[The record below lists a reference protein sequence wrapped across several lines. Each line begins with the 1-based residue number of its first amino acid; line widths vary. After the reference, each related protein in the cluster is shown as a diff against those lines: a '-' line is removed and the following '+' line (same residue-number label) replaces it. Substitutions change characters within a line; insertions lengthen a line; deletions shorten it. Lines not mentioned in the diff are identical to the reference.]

1 MYAPRMCPS
10 PSQAGGIW
18 SALARTGGGGNAAD
32 LRTAARRR
40 TFRDLCLAGWAA
52 ATLLSSPMA
61 AEALD
66 AEAPCGRIEMFSREN
81 CPHCRRAS
89 VFLARLARERPH
101 LEISVRDVVLEP
113 GARTRLLELSEAHAV
128 PPGVPAF
135 SICDDFVVGFVNEG
149 TTGRR
154 IVELLGL
161 ASPAAPASASGR
173 IVVPM
178 LGALDLHT
186 LGLPAFTLLLGF
198 VDGLNPCAMWVLLF
212 LLSILVNV
220 RDRRRIV
227 AIAGTFVLVS
237 GLAYFAF
244 MAAWLNVF
252 LWVGLSRPVQ
262 MTLGLVAAGVGAIN
276 LKDFFAFGAGPT
288 LAIPDAAKPGIYA
301 RVRRI
306 VQAESMRAA
315 LAGALVLA
323 VLVNFIELLCTA
335 GLPAVYTQILTLQD
349 LPSWQYYGYL
359 LLYNCAYILDDAVLV
374 TLVVV
379 TLGRHKLQEE
389 QGRWLKL
396 LSGSVMLALGLLLL
410 LRPDWL
416 AW

>member
-1 MYAPRMCPS
+1 LIRRSTKHATSAWALRRG
-10 PSQAGGIW
+10 AFW
-18 SALARTGGGGNAAD
+18 S
-32 LRTAARRR
+32 
-40 TFRDLCLAGWAA
+40 FWLAGWLA
-52 ATLLSSPMA
+52 ATSLLTAPPV
-61 AEALD
+61 EARD
-66 AEAPCGRIEMFSREN
+66 AEPRCTRIEMFSRED
-81 CPHCRRAS
+81 CPHCAEAKL
-89 VFLARLARERPH
+89 FLGQLAHERPD
-101 LEISVRDVVLEP
+101 LEIIVRDVELDP
-113 GARTRLLELSEAHAV
+113 GARTQLLELSRVHAV
-128 PPGVPAF
+128 APGVPAF
-135 SICDDFVVGFVNEG
+135 AICDDFVVGFVNEE
-149 TTGRR
+149 TTGQN
-154 IVELLGL
+154 IAGLLGRF
-161 ASPAAPASASGR
+161 SQAAPGAASGR
-173 IVVPM
+173 IVVP
-178 LGALDLHT
+178 LFGALDVDA

-252 LWVGLSRPVQ
+252 LWIGLSRAVQ
-262 MTLGLVAAGVGAIN
+262 VALGFVAAGVGAMN
-276 LKDFFAFGAGPT
+276 VKDFFAFGAGPS
-288 LAIPDAAKPGIYA
+288 LSIPEAAKPGIHA

-306 VQAESMRAA
+306 VQAENFGAA
-315 LAGALVLA
+315 LAGAFLLA

-335 GLPAVYTQILTLQD
+335 GLPAIYTQILTLQD
-349 LPSWQYYGYL
+349 LPRSQYYGYL
-359 LLYNCAYILDDAVLV
+359 LLYNCAYILDDAALV

-379 TLGRHKLQEE
+379 TLGRRKLQEE

-396 LSGSVMLALGLLLL
+396 LSGSVMLALGILLL